1 MNKQTVILI
10 LLFCLTNVVAQEKT
24 EIKLVLSSHTSF
36 QLQDSIQANTKN
48 PSTIQH
54 YQLNDIELSSTYLV
68 MPFVSNENSVPS
80 VSLSYYH
87 RIKKWLWIGAVL
99 NFNNVTSSSEVL
111 DLEGNEQVNN
121 YNCFGIAP
129 TVRFSYVNK
138 PNFLLYSALAVG
150 VETIYQER
158 KWSMATVP
166 YFQGTLIGISYGK
179 NLYFGGELGAGFKGI
194 LNVNVGY
201 RF

>member
-1 MNKQTVILI
+1 MF
-10 LLFCLTNVVAQEKT
+10 FCLTNVVAQEKT
-24 EIKLVLSSHTSF
+24 VIKTVLSSHTPF
-36 QLQDSIQANTKN
+36 QLQDSIQANTEN
-48 PSTIQH
+48 PSTLQH
-54 YQLNDIELSSTYLV
+54 YQLNDIEISSTYLV

-87 RIKKWLWIGAVL
+87 RIKKWFWIGAVL

-111 DLEGNEQVNN
+111 DLEGNEQENN

-138 PNFLLYSALAVG
+138 PNFLLYSALALG
-150 VETIYQER
+150 LETMYQER

-166 YFQGTLIGISYGK
+166 YFQGTFIGISYGK
-179 NLYFGGELGAGFKGI
+179 NLYFGGELGTGFKGI